1 MAFRI
6 ECPHC
11 NSKAVISNSND
22 VAEGVPGIYAK
33 DLYCRCTNVQHC
45 GATFVVRA
53 GFSHYLNPPQAGVLE
68 MARALVEQKEKQMKL
83 GV

>member
-6 ECPHC
+6 ECPSC
-11 NSKAVISNSND
+11 GSKAIISNSND
-22 VAEGVPGIYAK
+22 VAADVQGVFVK
-33 DLYCRCTNVQHC
+33 DLYCRCLNVKHC

-53 GFSHYLNPPQAGVLE
+53 GFSHYLNPPQANVMD
-68 MARALVEQKEKQMKL
+68 MAKALIEKGEQMKL